1 MASAIAGLRSLTS
14 FQSYRSHPLRTGLV
28 AAAVVLSIYVLAMP
42 ASPTASLGR
51 WDTDHYSHYC
61 ASILAWHRGIA
72 VLNKPAFEMCTSAS
86 PASLALAS
94 RLEVPY
100 EQVCDLPERAGKRPL
115 FLNWAFDPR
124 PYPPGA
130 WLVAAPEA
138 LLYAHTGIAFQTLN
152 RLAIVK
158 DLILGHLL
166 VGVLLAYLLGG
177 EDDEERRR
185 WRSIAVL
192 LVPLVYFSIVPFAIT
207 GIYDSIA
214 IVCIV
219 WAVVRFDRKQP
230 LAALAFLALASFLHF
245 RSVWYVPLGIY
256 ALLELRR
263 DRRELA
269 SRRGKLLAVAA
280 GVLLAIS
287 AFSLVLVAPFLGGFP
302 HTNPILLWRLG
313 GLVPAHINFILIA
326 AVTLATLAWQRQFLM
341 LVLVAWQLLV
351 ISTSVQAQGWHGM
364 FLVPL
369 LAVARWQRARPA
381 AIAVILL
388 LMIGIARVAYLEAA
402 MPGAF
407 FYQLLH
413 GML

>member
-14 FQSYRSHPLRTGLV
+14 LQSYRTHPLRTGL
-28 AAAVVLSIYVLAMP
+28 AAVALALSIYVLAMP

-51 WDTDHYSHYC
+51 WNTDHYSHYC

-72 VLNKPAFEMCTSAS
+72 VLQTPAFEMCAPAS
-86 PASLALAS
+86 PESLALAG

-130 WLVAAPEA
+130 WLFAAPEA
-138 LLYAHTGIAFQTLN
+138 LLYAHTGLAFQTIN

-158 DLILGHLL
+158 DLIAGHLL
-166 VGVLLAYLLGG
+166 VGVLLAFLLGG
-177 EDDEERRR
+177 PDDDDRRR
-185 WRSIAVL
+185 WRSVAVL
-192 LVPLVYFSIVPFAIT
+192 LVPLVYFSIIPFAIT
-207 GIYDSIA
+207 GIYDSIS

-219 WAVVRFDRKQP
+219 WAVARLDRGQP
-230 LAALAFLALASFLHF
+230 LAGLAFLALAAFLHF
-245 RSVWYVPLGIY
+245 RAVWYVPLGVY
-256 ALLELRR
+256 ALLQLRR
-263 DRRELA
+263 NRSELA
-269 SRRGKLLAVAA
+269 SRRGKALAAA
-280 GVLLAIS
+280 TGVLLAIS
-287 AFSLVLVAPFLGGFP
+287 ALSLVLVAPFLGGFP
-302 HTNPILLWRLG
+302 HTNAILLWRLG
-313 GLVPAHINFILIA
+313 GLLPVHINFILIA
-326 AVTLATLAWQRQFLM
+326 VVTLATLAWQRQWLL

-381 AIAVILL
+381 TIAVLVL

-402 MPGAF
+402 MPGSF
-407 FYQLLH
+407 FYQLVH